1 MDSCLGRL
9 NKFMLQS
16 DSAMSPVESEADFHD
31 DDVDAG
37 TFLFHDDDDV
47 DAGTNSDWP
56 NGAGAEPGNLTE
68 PGAACH
74 FCTILEAIA
83 YGYAPDS
90 FRSLPFPVVCLWI
103 LPSAFFTSLTV
114 AFAFTLQFTNPI
126 MPGQAFNPENLLV
139 ARPRCLK
146 SASSNFHSGS
156 SKAMKE

>member
-114 AFAFTLQFTNPI
+114 ARDSCGCLHLHSHCNSRIQPC
-126 MPGQAFNPENLLV
+126 LV
-139 ARPRCLK
+139 RPSIRKIFL
-146 SASSNFHSGS
+146 
-156 SKAMKE
+156 

>member
-56 NGAGAEPGNLTE
+56 NGAGAEPGNLRKSHR
-68 PGAACH
+68 AR
-74 FCTILEAIA
+74 
-83 YGYAPDS
+83 S
-90 FRSLPFPVVCLWI
+90 SLPLLHHFGSHCIWI
-103 LPSAFFTSLTV
+103 CP
-114 AFAFTLQFTNPI
+114 
-126 MPGQAFNPENLLV
+126 
-139 ARPRCLK
+139 
-146 SASSNFHSGS
+146 
-156 SKAMKE
+156 